1 MEKELED
8 AFTER
13 VYDTPEDGVIEF
25 SSFLSVYSIELDDKP
40 CIEEIRN
47 VRNASVENNGKQE
60 RSRRIWT
67 TNNDWKKLMSTTKKS
82 KLY

>member
-1 MEKELED
+1 M
-8 AFTER
+8 T
-13 VYDTPEDGVIEF
+13 
-25 SSFLSVYSIELDDKP
+25 IELDDKP